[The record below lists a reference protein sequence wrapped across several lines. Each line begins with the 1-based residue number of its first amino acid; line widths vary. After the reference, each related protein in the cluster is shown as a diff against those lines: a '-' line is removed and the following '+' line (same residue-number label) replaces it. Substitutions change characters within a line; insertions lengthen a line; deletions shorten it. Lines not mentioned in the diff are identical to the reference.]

1 MMGWFRE
8 KYQDFL
14 KKSLERV
21 YNRRRIYEV
30 MPRQTFD
37 KFIKFSIGFTN
48 FLFSIGIF
56 FSLYIVFVRLML
68 PRAGFEKTVLVVLII
83 LVLLLRSFLETMKK
97 E

>member
-1 MMGWFRE
+1 MGWFRE
-8 KYQDFL
+8 KYQGFL
-14 KKSLERV
+14 KNNLERV

-30 MPRQTFD
+30 MPRHTFD
-37 KFIKFSIGFTN
+37 KFVNFSVGFTN

-68 PRAGFEKTVLVVLII
+68 PRAGFETTVIVVMLI
-83 LVLLLRSFLETMKK
+83 LVLLLRSFLETVKK